1 MYINE
6 IHLSQCFTPFI
17 YKSDNYDIS
26 TMLTPQKCHLRMIYS
41 YCWVE
46 EIDYLLSTIIKNYEW
61 AVFTH
66 ETSLTTHML
75 TIERRSL
82 LFVYLQFIGIEFIA
96 VEKNTVLD
104 QDLLI

>member
-1 MYINE
+1 
-6 IHLSQCFTPFI
+6 
-17 YKSDNYDIS
+17 
-26 TMLTPQKCHLRMIYS
+26 MLAPQKGHLRMIYS

-75 TIERRSL
+75 TIEPL
-82 LFVYLQFIGIEFIA
+82 LFVYLQFMGIGFNA